1 MSTPID
7 FYFDFSSPY
16 GYFASTRIDQLAAE
30 FGRTVNWHPVLLG
43 PMFKIMGTPP
53 LVEVPIKGDYSRRD
67 FDRTAALFDIPYNY
81 PARFPI
87 STLLAARA
95 MLWIDQNLGIAQSRQ
110 FAHAVYHAY
119 FAQQQDIDNLD
130 AVLRLAEKAQVE
142 PARLAE
148 GIQQDDIKTA
158 LKTSIDAAIARG
170 VFGSPFIFVDNEPFW
185 GFDRF
190 DYIRK
195 WLRRPAR
202 RAGELG

>member
-30 FGRTVNWHPVLLG
+30 FGRTVNWHPILLG
-43 PMFKIMGTPP
+43 PMFKIMGVPP
-53 LVEVPIKGDYSRRD
+53 LIEVPIKGDYSRHD
-67 FDRTAALFDIPYNY
+67 FDRTAALFDIPYNH

-95 MLWIDQNLGIAQSRQ
+95 MLWIQQNLGAAQSRQ
-110 FAHAVYHAY
+110 FAHAAYRAY
-119 FAQQQDIDNLD
+119 FAQQQDIDKLD
-130 AVLRLAEKAQVE
+130 TVLQLAEKAQVE

-148 GIQQDDIKTA
+148 GIQQDDIKA
-158 LKTSIDAAIARG
+158 SLKTSIDAAIARG
-170 VFGSPFIFVDNEPFW
+170 VFGSPFVFVDNEPFW
-185 GFDRF
+185 GYDRF

-202 RAGELG
+202 VRAD